1 MLDGQLQPL
10 QTISLPEYPAIFPT
24 LKESTEMNQAQ
35 QPQHVQLHVTI
46 KDIET
51 ILGVLGK
58 QPFEQVADLFMNI
71 RQQAMSQLNPPPAPS
86 GPDAPMPPATPETSH

>member
-1 MLDGQLQPL
+1 
-10 QTISLPEYPAIFPT
+10 
-24 LKESTEMNQAQ
+24 MNQPQVQ
-35 QPQHVQLHVTI
+35 QHIQLHVTV

-71 RQQAMSQLNPPPAPS
+71 RQQAMSQLNPPLPAPS
-86 GPDAPMPPATPETSH
+86 GPDAPMPPATPETAH